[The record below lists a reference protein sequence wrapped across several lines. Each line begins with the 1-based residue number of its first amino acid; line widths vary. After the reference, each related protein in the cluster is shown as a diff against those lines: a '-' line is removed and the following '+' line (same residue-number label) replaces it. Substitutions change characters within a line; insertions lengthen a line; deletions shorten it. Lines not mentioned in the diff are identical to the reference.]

1 MKQLPPKQ
9 PRRKKAKSRGPKI
22 TNYSLPDAKRISKKI
37 PAAIKTAIA
46 SAIMA
51 FSEMEGSAET
61 IIWDLSGVSMD
72 DGILLTANLD
82 AKEKLELTKK
92 FSERYGIPIHANP
105 EITANIWA
113 AIRLEVEKRNKIA
126 HGMWV
131 MIDKKIPLA
140 VSYRIKTG
148 LGRVMGEEFPK
159 ERLKLMAVNCWKIK
173 RIFDR
178 MAQHIASLPT
188 RPVPPPQ
195 MQTPSHPERPL
206 TEPR

>member
-9 PRRKKAKSRGPKI
+9 LRQKKAKPKGPKI
-22 TNYSLPDAKRISKKI
+22 INYSLPDAKRISKKI
-37 PAAIKTAIA
+37 PATIKTAIA

-51 FSEMEGSAET
+51 FSEMESSAET

-72 DGILLTANLD
+72 DGILLTKNLD

-92 FSERYGIPIHANP
+92 FSERYGIPIHADP
-105 EITANIWA
+105 DITANIWA
-113 AIRLEVEKRNKIA
+113 AIRQEVEKRNKIA

-140 VSYRIKTG
+140 VSYRIPTG

-159 ERLKLMAVNCWKIK
+159 QRLKLMADNCWKIK

-178 MAQHIASLPT
+178 MVRHIASLPT
-188 RPVPPPQ
+188 RPVPLPET
-195 MQTPSHPERPL
+195 QTPSHPERPFID
-206 TEPR
+206 PK